1 MSYLAALGSLLAC
14 IFGGIEF
21 EVLGREARFTI
32 DIGVC
37 YYLQVTISIRFRRN
51 NLDLIDIAT

>member
-37 YYLQVTISIRFRRN
+37 YYLQVTISIRFRTI
-51 NLDLIDIAT
+51 NLDFIST